1 MTLQKLLLKLSKN
14 KDYSVK
20 CFCSDGIC
28 HITIEE
34 YWYHREELKQDISLA
49 QGQIEKYILERFKPF
64 LQN

>member
-34 YWYHREELKQDISLA
+34 YWYHREEIRVTINLTEELQEED
-49 QGQIEKYILERFKPF
+49 IEKLTPYFG
-64 LQN
+64 

>member
-1 MTLQKLLLKLSKN
+1 MTLQKLLLKLSKS

-49 QGQIEKYILERFKPF
+49 SGQIEKYILARFERFF
-64 LQN
+64 